1 MICFILIN
9 YNLFDQPSGLGVIIT
24 FLIWR
29 DLIIGDYIIFP
40 CYNGGLLS
48 LSVEYLPL
56 RGVLSVESLD
66 GGGGG

>member
-9 YNLFDQPSGLGVIIT
+9 YNLFDQPSGLEFIIIL
-24 FLIWR
+24 LISR
-29 DLIIGDYIIFP
+29 NLIIGDYIIFP
-40 CYNGGLLS
+40 SYNGGRLS

-56 RGVLSVESLD
+56 RGVLTVASLD